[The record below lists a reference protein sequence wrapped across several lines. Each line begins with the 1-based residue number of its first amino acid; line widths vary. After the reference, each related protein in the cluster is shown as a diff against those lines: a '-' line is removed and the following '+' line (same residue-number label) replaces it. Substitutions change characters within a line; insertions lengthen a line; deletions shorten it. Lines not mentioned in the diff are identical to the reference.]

1 MIRNQHRSA
10 RLVAVSA
17 LALAFVASSCGS
29 STSSASKTAT
39 TAASAVTTTAAPK
52 AAATTA
58 APAGAAPKGMEFN
71 KALFDALPAA
81 MKASKVMTLA
91 TDPTD
96 PPLEFMND
104 KNELVGSEV
113 DLAAALGKILG
124 IEVKLVPSKFD
135 AIIPGVEAG
144 RFDGSVS
151 GFADRKE
158 RQKIVDFVD
167 YMTTS
172 RGYLIK
178 KGTFPELATATELCG
193 RKVAVA
199 KGTTMAD
206 SIVKLGEECVAG
218 GKGAIDGQVYP
229 DQSAC
234 VLAVQSSRA
243 DLTILS
249 AHAALWIAKNSGDAL
264 DVVLR
269 PKEGNDIVLK
279 KGELVPPVQAA
290 IQQLMDSGS
299 FKEIFTKWGL
309 QAVILTKATV
319 NAGTN

>member
-1 MIRNQHRSA
+1 MTSTKRSG
-10 RLVAVSA
+10 RLLAASA
-17 LALAFVASSCGS
+17 LALAFVASACGS
-29 STSSASKTAT
+29 SKTVAK
-39 TAASAVTTTAAPK
+39 P
-52 AAATTA
+52 AATTA
-58 APAGAAPKGMEFN
+58 APKPAAVATTAAPAKAAAPTGDQFN
-71 KALFDALPAA
+71 QALFDALPAA

-172 RGYLIK
+172 RGILLK
-178 KGTFPELATATELCG
+178 KGAHPELATKTELCG
-193 RKVAVA
+193 LKVAVA

-234 VLAVQSSRA
+234 VLAVQSGRA
-243 DLTILS
+243 DITIFS
-249 AHAALWIAKNSGDAL
+249 AHAALWIAKNSDNAL
-264 DVVLR
+264 EVFLR
-269 PKEGNDIVLK
+269 PKEGNDINGIVLK
-279 KGELVPPVQAA
+279 KGELAPPVQKA
-290 IQQLMDSGS
+290 IQQLMDAGT
-299 FKEIFTKWGL
+299 FKDIFTKWGL
-309 QAVILTKATV
+309 QGVILTTATV